1 MLVTISKVLDRN
13 TLGAVKQALADMS
26 FVDGRLSAGKVARR
40 VKRNQEVAPTTPG
53 LDQLNNLLM
62 GQLVKNPIYQAVAM
76 PLKIAAPYYVRY
88 TKGMAYGEHI
98 DDPIM
103 RSDMPYRSDIAITL
117 FISDIDD
124 YEGGELV
131 IKTQYGDNKIKL
143 AAGSAVLYPAS
154 SLHRVEEVSQGERL
168 VAVTWVQSA
177 IRDPNKREILYG
189 LYRAREKLL
198 NDSPDAEETAQI
210 DHSYVNLVRMWS
222 EI

>member
-1 MLVTISKVLDRN
+1 MLVTVAKVLDRN
-13 TLGAVKQALADMS
+13 ALRVVKQALADMA

-40 VKRNQEVAPTTPG
+40 VKKNQEVASNTPG
-53 LDQLNNLLM
+53 LDQLNNLVM
-62 GQLVKNPIYQAVAM
+62 GNLVKHPTYQAAAM
-76 PLKIAAPYYVRY
+76 PLKIAAPHYVRY

-103 RSDMPYRSDIAITL
+103 RGDEPYRSDIAITL

-131 IKTQYGDNKIKL
+131 VRTQYGDNKIKL
-143 AAGSAVLYPAS
+143 AAGDAILYPAS

-177 IRDPNKREILYG
+177 IRAANKRELLYE
-189 LYRAREKLL
+189 LYLAREKLL
-198 NDSPDAEETAQI
+198 NDSPDAEETAQV